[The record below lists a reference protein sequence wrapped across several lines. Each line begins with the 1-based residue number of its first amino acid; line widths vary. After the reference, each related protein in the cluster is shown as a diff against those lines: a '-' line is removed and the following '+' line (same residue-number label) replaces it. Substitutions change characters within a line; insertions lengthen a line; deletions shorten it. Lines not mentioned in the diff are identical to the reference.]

1 MTIVN
6 QANVNISM
14 TQDEFFFEET
24 GEGASSPTPSLI
36 DIPPEAGE
44 SGSLTIPAPF
54 HISNWDAIFEDT
66 NSVEAAQEAST
77 HDDSEPVDTAQSAS
91 ALDDSESIDAA
102 QGVSASGG
110 YGYDYDFI
118 TSDPRTPEQKE
129 SDFRAFLACRKKLKG
144 SADSFV
150 GFDEKVGDELRTISP
165 SQKNLTKEEAQA
177 KLVNARRERGARHTK
192 QSFPASFGKQQIN
205 THYHRPKI
213 ESANVYLDS
222 PKQCAFMTDY
232 NPITGVAVDV
242 KCVSVDSPFSAP
254 TGDLSGQNHLHHH
267 IRLTYNPRL
276 EPRLES
282 EPEPEIK
289 PKPKF
294 TFKIKFK

>member
-14 TQDEFFFEET
+14 AQDEFFFEET

-36 DIPPEAGE
+36 DIPPEAGG
-44 SGSLTIPAPF
+44 SGSLAIPAPF

-66 NSVEAAQEAST
+66 NSVETVQEAST
-77 HDDSEPVDTAQSAS
+77 HDDSEPVDTGQSAS
-91 ALDDSESIDAA
+91 TLDDSEPVDAA
-102 QGVSASGG
+102 QGASASG
-110 YGYDYDFI
+110 GYDYDFI

-129 SDFRAFLACRKKLKG
+129 SDFRAFLACRKNLKG

-150 GFDEKVGDELRTISP
+150 GFDEKVSDELRTISP
-165 SQKNLTKEEAQA
+165 SQKDLTKEEAQA
-177 KLVNARRERGARHTK
+177 KLANARRERRARHTK

-213 ESANVYLDS
+213 ESENVYLDS
-222 PKQCAFMTDY
+222 PKQCTAMTDY
-232 NPITGVAVDV
+232 NPITGVAVDI
-242 KCVSVDSPFSAP
+242 KCVSVDSPFSVP
-254 TGDLSGQNHLHHH
+254 TRDLPRQNHLHHH

-276 EPRLES
+276 EPKP